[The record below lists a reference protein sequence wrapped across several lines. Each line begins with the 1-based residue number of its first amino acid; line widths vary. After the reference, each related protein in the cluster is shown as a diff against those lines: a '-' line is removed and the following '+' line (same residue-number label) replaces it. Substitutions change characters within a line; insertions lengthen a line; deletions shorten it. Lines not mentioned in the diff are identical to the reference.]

1 MKKRNNKKIGGYG
14 NFSRNCGENKIEC
27 PENSINFGLCV
38 NKNKPELCNSF
49 DYDYNNVDEVS
60 LPNLC
65 VNDVVEY
72 NQNVIRGKEKRYSP
86 DNFIKPC
93 VNIHED
99 NKITVI
105 ENETGDDIPNNF
117 SIITLNA
124 MGIYRGK
131 DPVDT
136 SEDGTYIGDNPILI
150 LMSLRAKIVREFLKK
165 EQPDIIC
172 FQEMSEHFFKFLYKD
187 GLDTIYPHYYEKNI
201 TEGMMK
207 RDESK
212 DIDVFILSKYNPK
225 KISIYALTG
234 NLDYTDS
241 LGVFEF
247 NNLIV
252 IDVYLQAGSKASPGQ
267 KYFWKD
273 FSRCRSQQ
281 LGFIKNLIQTYIETK
296 GVIVLGDFN
305 FDINSIGTDD
315 AVNWPE
321 STILQSLNM
330 MDSWLEANNN
340 PQKLSPEWEMG
351 LTENTKTNTLRFN
364 SKLEEKMY
372 RYDAIFYNNKL
383 RVMDSQVILNKG
395 MPLTEIKDIQ
405 SYEEIIIPNS
415 IKKNSNLMSK
425 IIKNDKGTYDLFAS
439 DHFGV
444 MSVFSFNSGGKKV
457 TKKRK
462 TTRKKTHKKY
472 KNKSKKIYRKIYKR

>member
-1 MKKRNNKKIGGYG
+1 MKIKHNKKGGYG
-14 NFSRNCGENKIEC
+14 KFSRNCDINKIEC
-27 PENSINFGLCV
+27 PDNTINFGLCV
-38 NKNKPELCNSF
+38 NKNRPELCNSF
-49 DYDYNNVDEVS
+49 EYDYTNIDEVS

-65 VNDVVEY
+65 VDDVVEY

-93 VNIHED
+93 VNMAED
-99 NKITVI
+99 NKMTII
-105 ENETGDDIPNNF
+105 ENETGDDIPANF

-131 DPVDT
+131 ETIHVT
-136 SEDGTYIGDNPILI
+136 EDGSYMGESPVLI
-150 LMSLRAKIVREFLKK
+150 LMSLRAKIVRTFLQQ

-172 FQEMSEHFFKFLYKD
+172 FQEMSEHFFTFLYKD
-187 GLDTIYPHYYEKNI
+187 GLDRIYPHYYEKNI
-201 TEGMMK
+201 TEGMIK
-207 RDESK
+207 REASK

-241 LGVFEF
+241 LGVYEF

-252 IDVYLQAGSKASPGQ
+252 LDVYLQAGSKASPGQ

-281 LGFIKNLIQTYIETK
+281 LGFVKKIIQSYIETK

-315 AVNWPE
+315 ADNWPE
-321 STILQSLNM
+321 SKILQSLNM
-330 MDSWLEANNN
+330 NDSWLEANNN
-340 PQKLSPEWEMG
+340 PEKMSSNWELG
-351 LTENTKTNTLRFN
+351 LTENTKVNTLRFN
-364 SKLEEKMY
+364 SKLEEKMF
-372 RYDAIFYNNKL
+372 RYDAIFFNNKL
-383 RVMDSQVILNKG
+383 NVLHSQVIFNKG
-395 MPLTEIKDIQ
+395 QPLTELKDIQ
-405 SYEEIIIPNS
+405 AYEEVIIPNS

-425 IIKNDKGTYDLFAS
+425 IIKNDRNTYDLFAS

-444 MSVFSFNSGGKKV
+444 ISMFSFNSGGKKYI
-457 TKKRK
+457 KKK
-462 TTRKKTHKKY
+462 
-472 KNKSKKIYRKIYKR
+472 KNKSKKSKKYIKKKKNKSKKYIKKY